1 MNEPTYKI
9 HGIERRQLKK
19 DRAKTELKIKL
30 LKVVNDFKSEEEPNV
45 ELNEIDI
52 INVLSSMI
60 SRRTE

>member
-1 MNEPTYKI
+1 
-9 HGIERRQLKK
+9 
-19 DRAKTELKIKL
+19 LKIKL

-60 SRRTE
+60 SRRAE

>member
-1 MNEPTYKI
+1 MGQKSEIK
-9 HGIERRQLKK
+9 QLKK

-30 LKVVNDFKSEEEPNV
+30 LKVLNDFKSEEEPDV

>member
-1 MNEPTYKI
+1 MGQKSVI
-9 HGIERRQLKK
+9 KQLKE

-30 LKVVNDFKSEEEPNV
+30 LKVLNDFKSEEEPNV